1 MAAISQAE
9 AGVEPFFLAFA
20 GKDLDHTTDGICAI
34 DDRAGAAQH
43 LDSLDLVNG
52 QCFQGNC
59 PVGRAAGTDAI
70 DQHQALSRAGTSQK
84 NAGHTAAPP
93 SLSEM
98 DTGRT
103 L

>member
-1 MAAISQAE
+1 AE

-20 GKDLDHTTDGICAI
+20 GKNLDHTTDGICTI

-43 LDSLDLVNG
+43 LDSLDLVNS

-59 PVGRAAGTDAI
+59 PVRRTAGADAV
-70 DQHQALSRAGTSQK
+70 DQHQTLSRAGTSQK
-84 NAGHTAAPP
+84 NTGHTAAPP
-93 SLSEM
+93 SLREM
-98 DTGRT
+98 DTGHT